1 MRTEYY
7 TVSFTDGEI
16 VGGVDGDSDVFAEV
30 AELIRGGAPVA
41 FPTETVYGL
50 GANAF
55 DEQAVARVFAAK
67 GRPAD
72 NPLIVHVADRQQLD
86 LITMTPNEWEQRLM
100 AAFWP
105 GPLTLVLPVKP
116 GVLPGNV
123 TAGLDT
129 VAVRQPAHPVALT
142 LLQACGVP
150 LAAPSANRSGK
161 PSPTTALHVKDDLD
175 GMIAAILD
183 GGPTEVGIESTV
195 IRCTADEVHI
205 LRPGTVT
212 AEQLEQALPGIRV
225 AVVAD
230 LHNHNDLHVADYI
243 PPSPGM
249 KYAHYAPKGELLVV
263 EANNHHEWLRW
274 VSARLQEAKSQG
286 HRTGLLAF
294 ADKDGGGVADV
305 VVVAGDAA
313 HPETVARALYDALR
327 TFDREQVTFI
337 IAETCPATGVGAAV
351 MNRLLKAAGH
361 RFLRI

>member
-1 MRTEYY
+1 MRTMFY
-7 TVSFTDGEI
+7 TVPCTDGGN

-30 AELIRGGAPVA
+30 AKVIRGGAPVA

-86 LITMTPNEWEQRLM
+86 LIAMTPSEWEQRLM

-129 VAVRQPAHPVALT
+129 VAVRQPAHPVALA

-161 PSPTTALHVKDDLD
+161 PSPTTALHVKEDLD
-175 GMIAAILD
+175 GVIAAILD
-183 GGPTEVGIESTV
+183 GGPAEVGIESTV
-195 IRCTADEVHI
+195 VRCTTDEVHI
-205 LRPGTVT
+205 LRPGAVT
-212 AEQLEQALPGIRV
+212 AEQLAKALPGIRLV
-225 AVVAD
+225 LVAD
-230 LHNHNDLHVADYI
+230 IQKQNERDTVDYV

-249 KYAHYAPKGELLVV
+249 KYAHYAPEGELLVV
-263 EANNHHEWLRW
+263 EAEHHDEWLEW
-274 VSARLQEAKSQG
+274 ASARLQVAKSEG
-286 HRTGLLAF
+286 HRTGLLTF
-294 ADKDGGGVADV
+294 SDHDGGGVADV

-313 HPETVARALYDALR
+313 QADTVARALYDALR